1 MGLSWQQG
9 PLSSGAIGR
18 FLVPES
24 LPKRLLYAEPLRRRV
39 RVRFGGTW
47 IADSENVLLPFEP
60 VPLSGG
66 LLRGD
71 RRLFRH
77 LHRTEQTSRHP
88 DLGLTFWYTV
98 RVGEQT
104 APRGAWLP
112 AYASE
117 LLARVAFAWQAMDAF
132 YEEDERI
139 QARNSGVVHRQV
151 QKIFQSECSRSVFR
165 KQRRK

>member
-1 MGLSWQQG
+1 MSTCRSNLCRC
-9 PLSSGAIGR
+9 PVAYFAETDVSSDI
-18 FLVPES
+18 
-24 LPKRLLYAEPLRRRV
+24 
-39 RVRFGGTW
+39 
-47 IADSENVLLPFEP
+47 
-60 VPLSGG
+60 
-66 LLRGD
+66 
-71 RRLFRH
+71 

-139 QARNSGVVHRQV
+139 QARNSGGVHRQV